1 MTTYTTKIE
10 QDPSGELYFQIPD
23 DLWLEVGWDIGD
35 VIEWTDNGDGSWTL
49 RKQDAS
55 STLHNGP

>member
-1 MTTYTTKIE
+1 MKYTTKIE

-23 DLWLEVGWDIGD
+23 ELWLEVGWDIGD
-35 VIEWTDNGDGSWTL
+35 TITWTDNGDGSYTL
-49 RKQDAS
+49 RKSDAS